1 MDDASGPRPPKTRRP
16 TARAV
21 GLVATVA
28 LGWLALPT
36 TQPATAATIE
46 EPSAVWVFFHDKGD
60 FEVGPARAV
69 ALLAREVELPQ
80 RTLDRRKHMRGD
92 RGVDGRDLPLDSDY
106 IAHVEATGA
115 TIRVQSRWLNALSVD
130 ATPSQQAALSSLAEV
145 ARVEPVRQRS
155 RIDDPTL
162 QTVPPIPYHG
172 GDPVFGLSTAQL
184 ELIGADILQRE
195 CGLTGAGV
203 VVGVQDTGFELSHQ
217 AFAGV
222 NVLASHDF
230 INDDDIVSNEPGDP
244 GSQINHGTLVLGTLA
259 GAEPGVFMGV
269 APGIDVILSKT
280 EQTNAEVPA
289 EEDYYVAGLEWIEMQ
304 GADIFTASL
313 GYTDWYGPSD
323 FDGQTAVTTVAVN
336 IAFDNGLLVFAS
348 GGNSGPGASTIIAP
362 SDAFGALAVGAT
374 TLGGNVTG
382 FSSRGPTFDGR
393 IKPDISAPGAQVAS
407 VEVGTLD
414 QYTTWNGTSAAAPV
428 AAGLAALIKEAR
440 PELTAQEMF
449 DLLRD
454 TASQSAMPDNELGW
468 GIIDGVLASGDACGC
483 SDLDGDGFIG
493 TLCGGDDCDDDNVD
507 VNPDAEEICDGLD
520 NNCNGSVHSAEL
532 DEDGDGVPTCAGDC
546 DDNEA
551 MAAPGLEEICGDGI
565 DNDCQDGDEPC
576 PASEGP
582 LDSGDGAVSSDGGV
596 GDTGI
601 TSITSGEVPGGTGQA
616 DDSTGDDGGAADGG
630 DGGCGCSSSS
640 ERPLPGLAL
649 LLLTLGAW
657 RRRR

>member
-1 MDDASGPRPPKTRRP
+1 MDDASAPRSPKTRRP
-16 TARAV
+16 TVRAV
-21 GLVATVA
+21 GLAATVA
-28 LGWLALPT
+28 LGWLALPSAG
-36 TQPATAATIE
+36 PATAATIE
-46 EPSAVWVFFHDKGD
+46 KPSAVWVFFHDKG
-60 FEVGPARAV
+60 ELETGPTRAV
-69 ALLAREVELPQ
+69 ALLAREVELPS
-80 RTLDRRKHMRGD
+80 RTLERRKRSRGD

-106 IAHVEATGA
+106 VAHVEATGA
-115 TIRVQSRWLNALSVD
+115 TIRVQSRWLNAVSVE
-130 ATPSQQAALSSLAEV
+130 ATPSQRAALSSLAEV
-145 ARVEPVRQRS
+145 ARVEPVRRRN
-155 RIDDPTL
+155 RIDDPML
-162 QTVPPIPYHG
+162 QTLPPIPFHG
-172 GDPVFGLSTAQL
+172 GDEVFGLSTAQL
-184 ELIGADILQRE
+184 ELIGADVLQRN

-203 VVGVQDTGFELSHQ
+203 VVGVQDTGFDLSHQ
-217 AFAGV
+217 AFGEV
-222 NVLASHDF
+222 NVLDSYDF
-230 INDDDIVSNEPGDP
+230 INDDPVVSNEPGDP

-259 GAEPGVFMGV
+259 GSEPGVFMGV
-269 APGIDVILSKT
+269 APGIDVLLSKT

-313 GYTDWYGPSD
+313 GYTDWYGPDD
-323 FDGQTAVTTVAVN
+323 FDGLTAVTTVAVN
-336 IAFDNGLLVFAS
+336 TAFDNGLLVFAS

-362 SDAFGALAVGAT
+362 ADAFGALAVGAT

-382 FSSRGPTFDGR
+382 FSSRGPTSDGR

-428 AAGLAALIKEAR
+428 AAGLAALIMEAR

-454 TASQSAMPDNELGW
+454 TASQSGMPDNELGW

-483 SDLDGDGFIG
+483 NDGDGDGFVG
-493 TLCGGDDCDDDNVD
+493 MMCGGDDCADDNAD

-532 DEDGDGVPTCAGDC
+532 DEDGDGVSTCAGDC

-582 LDSGDGAVSSDGGV
+582 LDDSGGGASSDGGGGTGV
-596 GDTGI
+596 GTL
-601 TSITSGEVPGGTGQA
+601 TSGEVPGGTGQG
-616 DDSTGDDGGAADGG
+616 DDSTGDDAGAADGGG
-630 DGGCGCSSSS
+630 DGGCGCSSSD

-649 LLLTLGAW
+649 LLLTLGVW